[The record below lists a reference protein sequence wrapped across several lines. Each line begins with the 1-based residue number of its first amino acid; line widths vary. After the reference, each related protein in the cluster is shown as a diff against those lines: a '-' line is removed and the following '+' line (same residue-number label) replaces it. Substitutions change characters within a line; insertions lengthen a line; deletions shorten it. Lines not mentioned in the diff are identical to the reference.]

1 MREAEM
7 HKSKLKEIVPS
18 YQEVIE
24 EVNASFVHHRA
35 LSALYINCSKLNNIE
50 KHFGKK
56 VYMDILKKI
65 HLLLIDLK
73 GKQIRKEDI
82 IASTEVAG
90 DEYIIFLSKKRENL
104 EFSPADLE
112 NLCDRIT
119 EYLNDSI
126 SPITLQYLRGRPK
139 IVVGYAV
146 IIHNPLI
153 RDERLI
159 NKLIEDA
166 KLMSTY
172 QDFKRLMRNKEK
184 LQELILKESIRTF
197 YHPIVDLTH
206 NKIIGYE
213 ALTRG
218 PAGTEYEHPY
228 VLFDVA
234 EDADLLF
241 ELDQLCRKK
250 ALENARGLLQDMKLF
265 VNCLPSAVLD
275 PKFRNSHLRDCL
287 KNLSLDPTCI
297 VLEVTER
304 QAIEQYDLFM
314 EAARYYADM
323 GFAIAVD
330 DTGAGY
336 SSLETVVELKPQ
348 YIKLDISIVR
358 EIDRNILKQEL
369 IKAIVGLSKQMRS
382 TVVAEGIETLGELN
396 TLKEIG
402 VGFGQGFLFAK
413 PGPPF
418 PDMIR

>member
-1 MREAEM
+1 MNKPKR
-7 HKSKLKEIVPS
+7 KSIIPS
-18 YQEVIE
+18 YQEVSE
-24 EVNASFVHHRA
+24 EVNSAFINNNA

-65 HLLLIDLK
+65 HVVLNDLK
-73 GKQIRKEDI
+73 GKQIRKDDI

-90 DEYIIFLSKKRENL
+90 DEYIIFLSKKREDL
-104 EFSPADLE
+104 EFSPTDLE

-126 SPITLQYLRGRPK
+126 TSITFQYLRGRPK

-146 IIHNPLI
+146 VIHNPLI
-153 RDERLI
+153 RDERLM

-197 YHPIVDLTH
+197 FHPIVDLM
-206 NKIIGYE
+206 NNSVIGYE

-228 VLFDVA
+228 ILFDVA

-250 ALENARGLLQDMKLF
+250 ALENAKGLSPGLKLF

-275 PKFRNSHLRDCL
+275 PKFRDVYLRDCL
-287 KNLSLDPTCI
+287 RDLGLDPSTI

-314 EAARYYADM
+314 EAAQYYADM

-358 EIDRNILKQEL
+358 EIDKNILKQEL
-369 IKAIVGLSKQMRS
+369 IKAIVGLSRQMRS
-382 TVVAEGIETLGELN
+382 TVIAEGIETVGELN
-396 TLKEIG
+396 ALKEIG
-402 VGFGQGFLFAK
+402 VRFGQGFLFAK

-418 PDMIR
+418 PDING

>member
-1 MREAEM
+1 MN
-7 HKSKLKEIVPS
+7 KSKHESIIPS
-18 YQEVIE
+18 YQEVID
-24 EVNASFVHHRA
+24 EVNSFFINNNA
-35 LSALYINCSKLNNIE
+35 LSALYINCAKLNNIE

-65 HLLLIDLK
+65 HKLLIDLK
-73 GKQIRKEDI
+73 GKEMRKDDI

-90 DEYIIFLSKKRENL
+90 DEYIVFLSKKREDQ
-104 EFSPADLE
+104 EFSPTDLE
-112 NLCDRIT
+112 TLCDRIT

-126 SPITLQYLRGRPK
+126 TPLTFQYLRGRPK

-146 IIHNPLI
+146 VIHNPLI

-197 YHPIVDLTH
+197 FHPIVDLVNNTV
-206 NKIIGYE
+206 IGYE

-228 VLFDVA
+228 ILFDVA

-250 ALENARGLLQDMKLF
+250 ALENAKGLLPGLKLF

-275 PKFRNSHLRDCL
+275 PKFRDSHLRDCL
-287 KNLSLDPTCI
+287 RDLNLDPSSV

-314 EAARYYADM
+314 EAAQYYSDM

-336 SSLETVVELKPQ
+336 SSLETVVELKPK

-358 EIDRNILKQEL
+358 EIDKNILKQEL
-369 IKAIVGLSKQMRS
+369 IKAIVGLSRQMRS
-382 TVVAEGIETLGELN
+382 TIIAEGIETIGELN

-402 VGFGQGFLFAK
+402 VKFGQGFLFAR

-418 PDMIR
+418 PDINQ